1 MKQEEALLPRILS
14 NKASINPKKRPRTS
28 PRRLVG
34 VHIGLRAPV
43 DPNSQF
49 FLQPLC
55 INKPTR
61 QAKIDLFSLGVPVIC
76 PHYSFCFSRPFILLS
91 TAFRY
96 SVVVTKS

>member
-14 NKASINPKKRPRTS
+14 NKASINPKKTMNKLTPFGWRP
-28 PRRLVG
+28 
-34 VHIGLRAPV
+34 IGLCAPA
-43 DPNSQF
+43 DPDSQF
-49 FLQPLC
+49 FSQPSC
-55 INKPTR
+55 MNKPIR
-61 QAKIDLFSLGVPVIC
+61 KAEIDLFSLRFAVIC